1 MSPTTTGRQAGQHT
15 GENASGQTGDKA
27 EANPVGEAS
36 ENPQASQSSGDENRQ
51 TSPSA
56 GDKDQQTSPS
66 AGSKASKETRQSAG
80 HKAIENGQTSRS
92 DKPGGTAGQHPATT
106 GAAPDTISGGH
117 LVAKALKAEGV
128 DTIFT
133 LCGGHIIDIYDGC
146 VDEGISVIDVR
157 HEQVAAHAAD
167 GYARITGRPGCAVV
181 TAGPGTTDAVTGVAN
196 ALRAESP
203 MLLIGGQGALSQ
215 HKMGSLQDLP
225 HVDMMTPITKFAA
238 TVPHT
243 ARAADLV
250 SMAFREAF
258 AGAPGPSFLEIP
270 RDVLDARVPAENARI
285 PQSGRYRA
293 STRNAGDPA
302 DVEKLADLLVHAKK
316 PAILLGSQVWTTRA
330 TEPATELVRA
340 LNIPAYMNGAG
351 RGTLPPGDPH
361 HFQLSRRYAFDNAD
375 VIVIVGTPFDFR
387 MGYGKRLSPDAKVVQ
402 IDLDYRTVGKNRDID
417 LGIVGDAGQI
427 LAAVAD
433 AASGRVDNGAV
444 GRKPWLEELRA
455 VEEKAKQKRLPQQH
469 SDANPIHPYRLVHE
483 INEFLTEDSIY
494 IGDGGDIVT
503 FSGQVVQPKAPGHW
517 MDPGPL
523 GTLGVG
529 IPFVLAAKHARPD
542 QEVVALFG
550 DGAFSLTG
558 WDFETLVRFDLPFVG
573 IVGNNSSM
581 NQIRYGQ
588 AQKYGLA
595 RERIGNT
602 LGDVP
607 YDQFARM
614 LGGYGEEVRDPADIA
629 PALRRARESG
639 KPSLINVWVD
649 PDAYAPGT
657 MNQTMYK

>member
-1 MSPTTTGRQAGQHT
+1 MTSSAEPGPG
-15 GENASGQTGDKA
+15 SGSTA
-27 EANPVGEAS
+27 ES
-36 ENPQASQSSGDENRQ
+36 
-51 TSPSA
+51 
-56 GDKDQQTSPS
+56 
-66 AGSKASKETRQSAG
+66 
-80 HKAIENGQTSRS
+80 
-92 DKPGGTAGQHPATT
+92 
-106 GAAPDTISGGH
+106 ISGGH

-146 VDEGISVIDVR
+146 VDEGIAVVDVR

-167 GYARITGRPGCAVV
+167 GYARITGKPGCAVV

-196 ALRAESP
+196 AFRAESP

-243 ARAADLV
+243 ARIADMV
-250 SMAFREAF
+250 SMAFREAN

-270 RDVLDARVPAENARI
+270 RDVLDAKVPLSTARI
-285 PQSGRYRA
+285 PEAGRYRA
-293 STRNAGDPA
+293 STRSAGDPC
-302 DVEKLADLLVHAKK
+302 DVEKLADLLVHARK

-330 TEPATELVRA
+330 TDSAAELVRT

-351 RGTLPPGDPH
+351 RGTLPPGDAH

-387 MGYGKRLSPDAKVVQ
+387 MGYGRRLSADATVVQ
-402 IDLDYRTVGKNRDID
+402 IDLDYRTVGKNRDVD
-417 LGIVGDAGQI
+417 LGIVGDADLVLSSVTQ
-427 LAAVAD
+427 
-433 AASGRVDNGAV
+433 AASGREDNGAMS
-444 GRKPWLEELRA
+444 RKVWLEELQA
-455 VEEKAKQKRLPQQH
+455 VEEAARRKRAEHLL
-469 SDANPIHPYRLVHE
+469 SDDVPIHPYRLVSE
-483 INEFLTEDSIY
+483 INDFLTEDSIY
-494 IGDGGDIVT
+494 IGDGGDVVT
-503 FSGQVVQPKAPGHW
+503 FSGQVVQPKSPGHW

-529 IPFVLAAKHARPD
+529 VPFVLAAKLARPD
-542 QEVVALFG
+542 KEVVALFG

-558 WDFETLVRFDLPFVG
+558 WDFETLVRYDLPFVG
-573 IVGNNSSM
+573 VVGNNSSM

-588 AQKYGLA
+588 AAKYGLE
-595 RERIGNT
+595 RERVGNT
-602 LGDVP
+602 LGDVK
-607 YDQFARM
+607 YDQFAKM
-614 LGGYGEEVRDPADIA
+614 LGGYGEEVRDPKDIG

-639 KPSLINVWVD
+639 KPSLINVWID
-649 PDAYAPGT
+649 PDVYAPGT

>member
-1 MSPTTTGRQAGQHT
+1 MA
-15 GENASGQTGDKA
+15 
-27 EANPVGEAS
+27 
-36 ENPQASQSSGDENRQ
+36 
-51 TSPSA
+51 
-56 GDKDQQTSPS
+56 
-66 AGSKASKETRQSAG
+66 
-80 HKAIENGQTSRS
+80 
-92 DKPGGTAGQHPATT
+92 PATT
-106 GAAPDTISGGH
+106 GTTAGEEVARAARSANGAEPAPETISGGH

-146 VDEGISVIDVR
+146 VDEGIEVIDVR

-203 MLLIGGQGALSQ
+203 MLLIGGQGALTQ

-250 SMAFREAF
+250 SMAFRECF
-258 AGAPGPSFLEIP
+258 HGAPGPSFLEIP
-270 RDVLDARVPAENARI
+270 RDVLDASVPLEQARI
-285 PQSGRYRA
+285 PSAGRYRA

-302 DVEKLADLLVHAKK
+302 DVEKLADLLVNAKK

-330 TEPATELVRA
+330 TDQATELVRT

-361 HFQLSRRYAFDNAD
+361 HFQLSRRYAFTNAD

-387 MGYGKRLSPDAKVVQ
+387 MGYGKRLSPDATVVQ

-417 LGIVGDAGQI
+417 LGIVGDAGQV
-427 LAAVAD
+427 LAAVAE
-433 AASGRVDNGAV
+433 AASRRDNGAV
-444 GRKPWLEELRA
+444 SRKAWLEELRA
-455 VEEKAKQKRLPQQH
+455 VEDKAYQKRLPLQH

-503 FSGQVVQPKAPGHW
+503 FSGQVVQPKSPGHW

-542 QEVVALFG
+542 KEVVALFG

-588 AQKYGLA
+588 AAKYGLP
-595 RERIGNT
+595 RERVGNT
-602 LGDVP
+602 LGDVR
-607 YDQFARM
+607 YDEFARM
-614 LGGYGEEVRDPADIA
+614 LGGYGEEVRDPQDIA

-649 PDAYAPGT
+649 PDVYAPGT

>member
-1 MSPTTTGRQAGQHT
+1 MTASP
-15 GENASGQTGDKA
+15 EP
-27 EANPVGEAS
+27 E
-36 ENPQASQSSGDENRQ
+36 PQATEL
-51 TSPSA
+51 
-56 GDKDQQTSPS
+56 
-66 AGSKASKETRQSAG
+66 
-80 HKAIENGQTSRS
+80 
-92 DKPGGTAGQHPATT
+92 
-106 GAAPDTISGGH
+106 ISGGH

-128 DTIFT
+128 DVIYT

-146 VDEGISVIDVR
+146 VDEGIKVIDVR

-167 GYARITGRPGCAVV
+167 GHARITGRAGCAVV

-225 HVDMMTPITKFAA
+225 HVDMMAPITKFAA

-243 ARAADLV
+243 ERVADLV
-250 SMAFREAF
+250 SMAFRECYN
-258 AGAPGPSFLEIP
+258 GAPGPSFLEIP
-270 RDVLDARVPAENARI
+270 RDVLDAKVPRERARVPR
-285 PQSGRYRA
+285 PGGYRA
-293 STRNAGDPA
+293 STRRQGDPA
-302 DVEKLADLLVHAKK
+302 AIEHLADLLVHAER
-316 PAILLGSQVWTTRA
+316 PCVLLGSQIWTTRA
-330 TEPATELVRA
+330 TEAATELVRT
-340 LNIPAYMNGAG
+340 LNVPAYMNGAG

-361 HFQLSRRYAFDNAD
+361 HYQLSRRYAFNNAD

-387 MGYGKRLSPDAKVVQ
+387 MGYGRRLSPEATVVQ
-402 IDLDYRTVGKNRDID
+402 IDLDYRTVGKNRDVD
-417 LGIVGDAGQI
+417 LGIVGDPGLI
-427 LAAVAD
+427 LSAVTQ
-433 AASGRVDNGAV
+433 AASGRSDNGAA
-444 GRKPWLEELRA
+444 GRKAWLEELRA
-455 VEEKAKQKRLPQQH
+455 EETRAYEKRLPLQH
-469 SDANPIHPYRLVHE
+469 SDASPIHPYRLVHE

-494 IGDGGDIVT
+494 VGDGGDIVT
-503 FSGQVVQPKAPGHW
+503 FSGQIVQPRSPGHW

-529 IPFVLAAKHARPD
+529 IPFVMAAKQARPD
-542 QEVVALFG
+542 KEVVALFG

-588 AQKYGLA
+588 GAKYGKD
-595 RERIGNT
+595 RERVGNT

-607 YDQFARM
+607 YSEFATM
-614 LGGYGEEVRDPADIA
+614 LGGHGEEVREPGEIR
-629 PALRRARESG
+629 PALERARESG
-639 KPSLINVWVD
+639 RPSLINVWLDTDV
-649 PDAYAPGT
+649 YAPGT